1 VSKKAEPLDLA
12 ALAAQYNIKLSD
24 EELALKPVAEVKK
37 EKEAEYRQ
45 ELEAG
50 TLLLQSLHYKHQP
63 AMIVC
68 KNCDRTFL
76 SNYCREW
83 YCSRQCMVTAFEKR
97 FGVAWDRIKPPASYW
112 ENEPAIRVSPDQTDM
127 LYEWCRAFVDQ
138 YESTESPQTDQQPE
152 PTAVDILLDSTEDP
166 ETTAPTEPQETHNP
180 VDPFG
185 TEDYEAQANLPEWL
199 VDQVDPFA

>member
-1 VSKKAEPLDLA
+1 MAGLDLA
-12 ALAAQYNIKLSD
+12 ALAAEYGIKLSED
-24 EELALKPVAEVKK
+24 ELNLKPAAEVKK

-112 ENEPAIRVSPDQTDM
+112 ENEPAVRVSPDQTDM
-127 LYEWCRAFVDQ
+127 LYEWCRAFVAQ
-138 YESTESPQTDQQPE
+138 YEDSGPTQTDQEPE
-152 PTAVDILLDSTEDP
+152 PLAVDILIQSEADPDSM
-166 ETTAPTEPQETHNP
+166 AATEPQETHNLL
-180 VDPFG
+180 DPSVSG
-185 TEDYEAQANLPEWL
+185 DYEAQANLPEWL
-199 VDQVDPFA
+199 ADQDDPFA